1 MKILIYLG
9 SESYNHPPV
18 IMGKIIGRAT
28 QADVHVLV
36 VIPKDGHWENG
47 RAVADQAVSDL
58 NGLSP
63 HVEIEQGRSSE
74 ILKGI
79 LEKEEYQLVITNAD
93 RVTRFR
99 KSADVEPVLIKQST
113 ISLLLTENAKPKL
126 ERILLCSGCKEDDF
140 SLITQTVKLAADLN
154 ASITLLHVIPGSV
167 PTMYTGLDLIEEKV
181 DELLQTETPFA
192 KHLRRDVEILK
203 QSGITSA
210 VKIRRGIPIEEIVRE
225 TQEHNYDLIAIGSSK
240 VKEGLKEM
248 IMGNMTVKIIDR
260 IALPVLIIGTRTLA

>member
-18 IMGKIIGRAT
+18 HMGKIIGQAT
-28 QADVHVLV
+28 KADIHLLIV
-36 VIPKDGHWENG
+36 VPKDGHLENG
-47 RAVADQAVSDL
+47 QAVAEQAALDL

-63 HVEIEQGRSSE
+63 QIFIKQGRSSAIIKE
-74 ILKGI
+74 ALDQ
-79 LEKEEYQLVITNAD
+79 EEYQLVITNAD
-93 RVTRFR
+93 RVNRFR
-99 KSADVEPVLIKQST
+99 KSAEVDPVLFKQST

-126 ERILLCSGCKEDDF
+126 EKILVCSGCKEDDY
-140 SLITQTVKLAADLN
+140 SLTTQTVKLAADLN
-154 ASITLLHVIPGSV
+154 ASLTLLHVISGSV

-181 DELLQTETPFA
+181 DEMLQTETPFA

-203 QSGITSA
+203 ESGVSSA

-225 TQEHNYDLIAIGSSK
+225 TQEYNYDLIVIGSSK

-260 IALPVLIIGTRTLA
+260 IVLPVLIIGSRALE

>member
-18 IMGKIIGRAT
+18 IMGKIIGQAT

-47 RAVADQAVSDL
+47 WAVADQAVSDL
-58 NGLSP
+58 NGLTP
-63 HVEIEQGRSSE
+63 QVEVKQGRPSE
-74 ILKGI
+74 ILT
-79 LEKEEYQLVITNAD
+79 EAFAQEEYQLIITNAD
-93 RVTRFR
+93 RVSRFR
-99 KSADVEPVLIKQST
+99 KSADVDPVLIKQST

-126 ERILLCSGCKEDDF
+126 ERILLCSGCKEDDYT
-140 SLITQTVKLAADLN
+140 LTTQTTKLAVDLN
-154 ASITLLHVIPGSV
+154 ASITLMHVISGSV

-181 DELLQTETPFA
+181 DEMLQTETPFA

-203 QSGITSA
+203 ESGVASA
-210 VKIRRGIPIEEIVRE
+210 VKIRRGIPIEEIIRE
-225 TQEHNYDLIAIGSSK
+225 TQENNYDLIVIGSSK

-260 IALPVLIIGTRTLA
+260 IALPVLIIGTRILT